1 MGGRIFSVTKA
12 GHVLASAI
20 FWNQNLYFWLSP
32 TPNRIFLILGGL
44 SHKKK
49 HEYLDLEYSSNK
61 LFKTRRKPI
70 ITRLLSF
77 QSVMLRINRA

>member
-44 SHKKK
+44 SHKKSMSTLTLNI
-49 HEYLDLEYSSNK
+49 HQINYLKQDENPL
-61 LFKTRRKPI
+61 
-70 ITRLLSF
+70 
-77 QSVMLRINRA
+77 